1 MTVTIT
7 ADVRDVTGQPDNQQ
21 WVFSTVLRQQDGSII
36 TQKQVRVNPV
46 DGALSVELE
55 PGFAIVVYGEYRW
68 FIEVP
73 ETDAGL
79 WPLIATSVAVPPDTS
94 AELLADAVNGYLD
107 ANPPSADWDALS
119 NVPAEFPPSAHEHV
133 AADVTDLDSA
143 IAAYLASN
151 PPEAGSVSWDDID
164 DKPSTFTPSSHTHS
178 IANVTGLQTALDEKL
193 DEDAVDARVSLGT
206 AALVDSA
213 PATLDT
219 LKELAAA
226 LGDDPNFATTVASQI
241 GAKADKARTITAGTG
256 LTGGGDLTA
265 DRTLSVSFGTS
276 STTACVG
283 NDSRLS
289 NTRTPTDGSV
299 TNAKVAS
306 GAAIALSKLAT
317 GYVAGSD
324 NSGARTLTIWVGTEA
339 QYNAIGTKDSNTIYL
354 RTA

>member
-21 WVFSTVLRQQDGSII
+21 WVFSTVLRQQDGSIL

-73 ETDAGL
+73 EEDSPL
-79 WPLIATSVAVPPDTS
+79 WPLIASSVAFPPDST
-94 AELLADAVNGYLD
+94 ADLIADTINGYLD
-107 ANPPSADWDALS
+107 LHPPAADWDGLID
-119 NVPAEFPPSAHEHV
+119 VPSEFPPEAHTHTSE
-133 AADVTDLDSA
+133 DITDLDAA
-143 IAAYLASN
+143 IADYLADN
-151 PPEAGSVSWDDID
+151 PPEASSVAWDDVTG
-164 DKPSTFTPSSHTHS
+164 KPTTFTPSTHTHS

-193 DEDAVDARVSLGT
+193 DEDAVDARVAVGT

-213 PATLDT
+213 PDT
-219 LKELAAA
+219 LNTLNELAAA

-241 GAKADKARTITAGTG
+241 GAKADKTTTITAGTG

-306 GAAIALSKLAT
+306 GAGIALSKLAT

-339 QYNAIGTKDSNTIYL
+339 QYTAIGTKDSNTIYL

>member
-21 WVFSTVLRQQDGSII
+21 WVFSTVLRQQDGSIL

-73 ETDAGL
+73 ELDAEL
-79 WPLIATSVAVPPDTS
+79 WPLIATAVALPPDTS
-94 AELLADAVNGYLD
+94 DELLADAINGYLD
-107 ANPPSADWDALS
+107 LHPPAADWNGMINIPDD
-119 NVPAEFPPSAHEHV
+119 FPPEAHEHV

-143 IAAYLASN
+143 IAAYLADN
-151 PPEAGSVSWDDID
+151 PPESSSVAWDDVTG
-164 DKPSTFTPSSHTHS
+164 KPTTFTPSTHTHS
-178 IANVTGLQTALDEKL
+178 IANVTGLQTALDAKL
-193 DEDAVDARVSLGT
+193 DEDEVDARVAIGT

-213 PATLDT
+213 PSTLDT
-219 LKELAAA
+219 LNELAAA
-226 LGDDPNFATTVASQI
+226 LGDDPNFAATVASQI

-306 GAAIALSKLAT
+306 GAGIALSKLAT

-339 QYNAIGTKDSNTIYL
+339 QYTAIGTKDSNTIYL

>member
-21 WVFSTVLRQQDGSII
+21 WVFSTVLRQQDGSIL

-73 ETDAGL
+73 ELDAEL

-119 NVPAEFPPSAHEHV
+119 NVPAEFPPEAHEHV

-151 PPEAGSVSWDDID
+151 PPEAGAVSWDDVTG
-164 DKPSTFTPSSHTHS
+164 KPSTFTPAAHTHS
-178 IANVTGLQTALDEKL
+178 IANVTGLQDALDEKL
-193 DEDAVDARVSLGT
+193 DETAVDARVSLGT

-219 LKELAAA
+219 LNELAAA
-226 LGDDPNFATTVASQI
+226 LGDDQNFATTVASQI
-241 GAKADKARTITAGTG
+241 GAKADKTTTITAGTG
-256 LTGGGDLTA
+256 LTGGGDLSA
-265 DRTLSVSFGTS
+265 NRTLNVTYGT
-276 STTACVG
+276 TAGTACVG

-289 NTRTPTDGSV
+289 DTRTPTDGSV

-306 GAAIALSKLAT
+306 GAGIALSKLAT

-339 QYNAIGTKDSNTIYL
+339 QYTAIGTKDSNTIYL

>member
-21 WVFSTVLRQQDGSII
+21 WVFSTVLRQQDGSIL

-73 ETDAGL
+73 ETDAEL
-79 WPLIATSVAVPPDTS
+79 WPLIATSVALPPDTS

-119 NVPAEFPPSAHEHV
+119 NVPSEFPPEAHEHV

-143 IAAYLASN
+143 IAAYLVSN
-151 PPEAGSVSWDDID
+151 PPEAGAVSWDDVTG
-164 DKPSTFTPSSHTHS
+164 KPSTFTPSSHTHS

-193 DEDAVDARVSLGT
+193 DEDAVDARVAVGT

-213 PATLDT
+213 PDT
-219 LKELAAA
+219 LNTLNELAAA
-226 LGDDPNFATTVASQI
+226 LGDDPNFAATVASQI
-241 GAKADKARTITAGTG
+241 GAKADRARTITAGTG

-306 GAAIALSKLAT
+306 GAGIALSKLAT

-339 QYNAIGTKDSNTIYL
+339 QYSAIGTKDSNTIYL